1 MSFITYSQEA
11 ELFAG
16 SFGSDHKKSIHLKEA
31 VDRYRLSEK
40 MEIQQLQ
47 NDNFDRRIEFCQ
59 FMSR

>member
-40 MEIQQLQ
+40 MEIQQL
-47 NDNFDRRIEFCQ
+47 
-59 FMSR
+59 